1 MPIKPVN
8 LSILNRLLPLVAVG
22 TVADCQ
28 SILDTTNRLLVK
40 AGLQILSKNQ
50 HRIEGLT
57 ELLVQTGL
65 WTKMENGYQ
74 IGSTDLGFVLSPILN
89 SSGRLSHARLS
100 ISVLLGQKNTGE
112 NEEKLAENTKKL
124 IQTNTDRKQM
134 VKDILEELEIRAE
147 KQKNQPLI
155 WLVGNWS
162 KGIIGLLASRLVNQY
177 NLPVIIISSNFDN
190 GNSQEKSYNLGVNL
204 EDFEGNSELP
214 KDEILN
220 AFEIKKLENFIKN
233 L

>member
-8 LSILNRLLPLVAVG
+8 LSLLNRLLPLVAIG

-28 SILDTTNRLLVK
+28 SILDPTNRLLVK
-40 AGLQILSKNQ
+40 AGLQVLAKNQ
-50 HRIEGLT
+50 HRIEGLS

-65 WTKMENGYQ
+65 LAKMESGYQ
-74 IGSTDLGFVLSPILN
+74 IGSQDLGFVLSPILN

-100 ISVLLGQKNTGE
+100 ISVLLGQKITSQIE
-112 NEEKLAENTKKL
+112 DELVENTKKL

-134 VKDILEELEIRAE
+134 VKDILENLEIEAQ
-147 KQKNQPLI
+147 KQKNEPLI
-155 WLVGNWS
+155 WLVGDWS

-177 NLPVIIISSNFDN
+177 NLPVIIISSYSKKSPEDLQNFDN
-190 GNSQEKSYNLGVNL
+190 GNGES
-204 EDFEGNSELP
+204 DLP
-214 KDEILN
+214 KSEIIN
-220 AFEIKKLENFIKN
+220 AFDIQNLENFFKD